1 MGNDGLVLAIDLG
14 SGGATAA
21 LIEDDLG
28 VGTVHESV
36 WRFDEDTNGAA
47 TLAPSVVRQ
56 ALVTVV
62 RACLAEGRSP
72 NVLALSSMMHTLL
85 LTDREGNPETP
96 IFTWLDSRGADQARL
111 MMETLGPDYERRTGT
126 RVHPSFPSIK
136 LAWLKM
142 TQPGFFAREYRIASM
157 RSYVQW
163 LLTRVWSED
172 TSSASAAGLL
182 NLESGDWDRPYLKH
196 VGIPPERLPKLI
208 AIDDVAG
215 PVSPEASKLLG
226 LREGLPVIAGGGDG
240 FLASLGSGCEQ
251 PDCTAITIGTT
262 AAVRKIV
269 PTAQP
274 DPAAGSFCYRLD
286 NRFLVGCASNNGG
299 NVLEWGRQNFGDV
312 RFDPNGTDED
322 IPIFLPFLYGERS
335 PFWNPRQS
343 SRWIGR
349 RDDHSREELGQAVI
363 EGLAFHLAV
372 YADIV
377 DRSTESPSTL
387 FVLSGNGSRHSGL
400 RALLASVLRAPLVLP
415 EDPGVATLRGA
426 ARCAFSALGV
436 DTSAAMARIVEN
448 ARAVDSA
455 SNRGIPQR
463 FDRFRAAYFG
473 DG

>member
-21 LIEDDLG
+21 LIDSDLG
-28 VGTVHESV
+28 VDTVLESA

-56 ALVTVV
+56 ALVTIV
-62 RACLAEGRSP
+62 RACLAEGQRP
-72 NVLALSSMMHTLL
+72 NALALSSMMHTLL
-85 LTDREGNPETP
+85 VTDREGNPETP

-111 MMETLGPDYERRTGT
+111 MMETLGTDYESRTGT

-136 LAWLKM
+136 LGWLKM
-142 TQPGFFAREYRIASM
+142 TQPGLFAREYRIASM

-163 LLTRVWSED
+163 LLTGEWSED

-182 NLESGDWDRPYLKH
+182 NLESGDWDRGYLEH
-196 VGIPPERLPKLI
+196 VGIPPESLPKLI

-215 PVSPEASKLLG
+215 PVSSEGGKLLG
-226 LREGLPVIAGGGDG
+226 LPEGVPVIAGGGDG

-251 PDCTAITIGTT
+251 ADRTAITIGTT

-269 PTAQP
+269 PTARP

-299 NVLEWGRQNFGDV
+299 NVLEWGRQNFGDFPV
-312 RFDPNGTDED
+312 DPNGTDED

-349 RDDHSREELGQAVI
+349 RDDHSREELAQAVI

-377 DRSTESPSTL
+377 DRSTHVASTL

-400 RALLASVLRAPLVLP
+400 RAVLASVLRAPLVLP
-415 EDPGVATLRGA
+415 ENPGMATLRGA
-426 ARCAFSALGV
+426 ARCAFSSLGV
-436 DTSAAMARIVEN
+436 DTSAAIARIVQG
-448 ARAVDSA
+448 ARTVDSR
-455 SNRGIPQR
+455 SDPGLPQR
-463 FDRFRAAYFG
+463 LDRFRAAYFG
-473 DG
+473 NG